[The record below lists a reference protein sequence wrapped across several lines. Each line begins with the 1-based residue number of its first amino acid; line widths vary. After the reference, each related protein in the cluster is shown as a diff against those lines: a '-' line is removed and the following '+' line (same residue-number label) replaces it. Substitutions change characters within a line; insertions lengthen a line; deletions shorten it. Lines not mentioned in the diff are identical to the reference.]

1 MYITDS
7 TSQLRHY
14 CRTSRADGR
23 GPVARPYSCCRGRAT
38 SSEGCA
44 GAVAMPEVDPW
55 DLVETVREGLLV
67 LDSDLIIRFANR
79 SFCDTFAVTPK
90 DAVGRKLYEVSD
102 GQWDIPELRT
112 ALETIISG
120 GKSIEA
126 FEVDRLFPSI
136 DQRVMVLNARNVY
149 RPGNRTPQI
158 LVAIEDVTER
168 VRLQREHAIA
178 GERIGMLLQ
187 ELTHRVKNSLQIIAA
202 MVSIE
207 ARSHKSGEGKAALER
222 VSHRISALG
231 QLYSQL
237 SKADTVEAVDAATYL
252 DELCRDLIASVHR
265 EGGTSIALETD
276 IESEPLPT
284 DRAITIGLMVNELVT
299 NAVKYGFPGDTKG
312 TVLVTLKRAA
322 GELRLTVAD
331 NGQGID
337 PKRADSG
344 LGGRL
349 VEGFAQ
355 QLGGQLKRES
365 GNTGTMV
372 CLTLPWREASY

>member
-1 MYITDS
+1 V
-7 TSQLRHY
+7 R
-14 CRTSRADGR
+14 
-23 GPVARPYSCCRGRAT
+23 
-38 SSEGCA
+38 
-44 GAVAMPEVDPW
+44 EVDPW

-67 LDSDLIIRFANR
+67 LDSDLTIGFANR

-126 FEVDRLFPSI
+126 FEVDRFFPSI
-136 DQRVMVLNARNVY
+136 GQRVMLLNARNVY
-149 RPGNRTPQI
+149 RPNKQMQQV
-158 LVAIEDVTER
+158 LLAIDDVTER
-168 VRLQREHAIA
+168 VRLEREHAIA

-207 ARSHKSGEGKAALER
+207 ARSQSGEGKAALER
-222 VSHRISALG
+222 VSHRINALG
-231 QLYSQL
+231 QLYSKL
-237 SKADTVEAVDAATYL
+237 SKGNTVEAVDAATYL
-252 DELCRDLIASVHR
+252 DELCRDLIESVHE
-265 EGGTSIALETD
+265 EGGTSIELKTD
-276 IESEPLPT
+276 IESELLPT
-284 DRAITIGLMVNELVT
+284 DRAIPIGLIVNELVT
-299 NAVKYGFPGDTKG
+299 NAVKYAFPGDTRG
-312 TVLVTLKRAA
+312 SVLVTLKRVP

-331 NGQGID
+331 DGQGLD
-337 PKRADSG
+337 PRRADSG

-349 VEGFAQ
+349 VEGFTQ

-365 GNTGTMV
+365 GKKGTIV
-372 CLTLPWREASY
+372 YLTLPWRDASYDPRA